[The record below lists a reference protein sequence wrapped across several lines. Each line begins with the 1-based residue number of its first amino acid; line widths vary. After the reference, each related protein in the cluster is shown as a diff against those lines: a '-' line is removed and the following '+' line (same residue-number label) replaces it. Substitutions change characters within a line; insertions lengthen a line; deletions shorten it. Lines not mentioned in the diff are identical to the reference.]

1 MHIKNTFKQKRH
13 PVAQLLSGVAEAK
26 WSSSIKIAT
35 KLLRLIGAARCR
47 RFMLNE
53 AAFIR

>member
-13 PVAQLLSGVAEAK
+13 PVAQLLSGVAV
-26 WSSSIKIAT
+26 WSSSLKIAT